1 MSTAMFL
8 DICHAVLAKNKYFER
23 KVNAAG
29 LPGFATVQKVT
40 AALRMLAYGG
50 PADRLDDYIRMG
62 ESTILECVD
71 EFTRTV
77 VELYGKSYLRPP
89 NAEDIARLLQK
100 AEERGFPGMIGS
112 IDCMHW
118 E

>member
-8 DICHAVLAKNKYFER
+8 DICHAVSAKNKYFER
-23 KVNAAG
+23 KVNTAG
-29 LPGFATVQKVT
+29 LSGFATAHKVT

-71 EFTRTV
+71 EFTRTA
-77 VELYGKSYLRPP
+77 VELYGKSYLRPL
-89 NAEDIARLLQK
+89 NDEDITRLL
-100 AEERGFPGMIGS
+100 
-112 IDCMHW
+112 
-118 E
+118 